1 MKLRLIKEIKEHP
14 MWTRLATHREEL
26 EERILE
32 NPPLLILVG
41 NHWNINFAQV
51 LREQED
57 ETNCAVGKKF
67 KICQSQLF
75 PRRPGP
81 HLLTHWHLSIWQSY
95 KEVKASAHMSF
106 HIASMHT

>member
-1 MKLRLIKEIKEHP
+1 MKLRLIKETKEQP
-14 MWTRLATHREEL
+14 TWTKLATHREEL

-32 NPPLLILVG
+32 NPPFLILVG

-67 KICQSQLF
+67 RICQSQLF
-75 PRRPGP
+75 PRRLGP
-81 HLLTHWHLSIWQSY
+81 LLLPRWHLS
-95 KEVKASAHMSF
+95 
-106 HIASMHT
+106 T